1 MDIMLYTFPGLINEF
16 DIFFNNYDIE
26 ELIVCPSEKITDL
39 KPKEERICR
48 FCGLNYSQTTFKKEA
63 HIISAHLG
71 NKYLVSDFECDKCNK
86 FFGDNYEND
95 LAAFLGMS
103 RTILGVKN
111 RDNKIPTFKS
121 PGKMLMARREEFYGI
136 KEGIKVSR
144 EESTKGIFN
153 INVNSG
159 KTEIKYQKQPY
170 TPIKVYKALLKIAL
184 SIIPGKYVADYR
196 HAFEYLVSNN
206 DKLSDLAKVLHYE
219 LPYNC
224 KVENP
229 ICFLF
234 RKLDSTNRTI
244 THVFALYFQN
254 NIFEFPIPLYKVD
267 LDNNLYYGKS
277 YSMPLCPPIFTEPVA
292 EATYFRTIIDL
303 SSNEPVRGEIET
315 ITFSMDPDQMNK
327 LKAYNPTTGEITDTT
342 LNPDDIIGIYFASQ
356 DSKASFPKS

>member
-1 MDIMLYTFPGLINEF
+1 MLYTFPGLINEF

-86 FFGDNYEND
+86 FFGDNYEDD

-111 RDNKIPTFKS
+111 RYNKIPTFKS
-121 PGKMLMARREEFYGI
+121 PGKMLVARREEFYGI

-153 INVNSG
+153 IDAKFG
-159 KTEIKYQKQPY
+159 KTEITYQKHPY

-184 SIIPGKYVADYR
+184 SIIPEQYVADYR
-196 HAFEYLVSNN
+196 HAFEYLFKIN
-206 DKLSDLAKVLHYE
+206 DKPSDLAKVLHCE
-219 LPYNC
+219 LPYNH

-229 ICFLF
+229 VCLLF
-234 RKLDSTNRTI
+234 KKLDSTKRTI
-244 THVFALYFQN
+244 THVFALYLQN
-254 NIFEFPIPLYKVD
+254 YVFEFPIPFSEVDKNNDLY
-267 LDNNLYYGKS
+267 NGKP
-277 YSMPLCPPIFTEPVA
+277 YSIPLCPPILFSEPES
-292 EATYFRTIIDL
+292 EATFFRTIIDL
-303 SSNEPVRGEIET
+303 SSNESVRGEIET
-315 ITFSMDPDQMNK
+315 ITFSMDTDRMDK
-327 LKAYNPTTGEITDTT
+327 LKAYNPTTGEITDAIF
-342 LNPDDIIGIYFASQ
+342 NPDDIIGIYFAPQ
-356 DSKASFPKS
+356 DSKASFPKN